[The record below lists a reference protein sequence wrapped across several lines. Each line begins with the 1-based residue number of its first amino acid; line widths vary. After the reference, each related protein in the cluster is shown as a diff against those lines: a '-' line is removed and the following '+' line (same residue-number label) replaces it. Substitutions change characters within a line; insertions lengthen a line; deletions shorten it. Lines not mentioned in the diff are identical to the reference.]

1 MFKGDAMNKIF
12 KTLDEQV
19 QILENKGM
27 VIEDVEATKEILLRE
42 NYFFINGY
50 RNLFMKSMTDRTF
63 VPGASFRELYGVF
76 NFDRQVRNILFKNL
90 LIIENNLKSIIS
102 YHLSKAYGIR
112 EQDYLNP
119 NNFNNHP
126 DKRRQINDL
135 IQKMKRQIR
144 SNADN
149 HTATAHYNTHYGY
162 IPLWIAV
169 KVLSFG
175 IVSELYLILKP
186 SDQKAIAEFFH
197 VEADELATYLPVLA
211 NYRNLCAHE
220 EILFDH
226 RVQRVIEDTRF
237 HEKLEIPKLDNE
249 YIYGKDDLFALIII
263 LKQMLRKDNF
273 NSLIKELDYEIQR
286 LDGKLESISIGKVL
300 EKMGFPVNYIEIEG
314 ME

>member
-1 MFKGDAMNKIF
+1 MDKIF
-12 KTLDEQV
+12 KTLDEQIS
-19 QILENKGM
+19 ILENKGM
-27 VIEDVEATKEILLRE
+27 IIEDIEATKEILLRE

-50 RNLFMKSMTDRTF
+50 RTLFMKSLTDRTF
-63 VPGASFRELYGVF
+63 VSGANFRELYGVF

-90 LIIENNLKSIIS
+90 LIIENNLKSILS
-102 YHLSKAYGIR
+102 YHLSKTYGIR
-112 EQDYLNP
+112 ENDYLNP

-126 DKRRQINDL
+126 EKRRQINDL
-135 IQKMKRQIR
+135 ISKMKRQIR
-144 SNADN
+144 SNADS
-149 HTATAHYNTHYGY
+149 HTATAHYNTRYGY

-197 VEADELATYLPVLA
+197 VEADELATYLPVLS

-226 RVQRVIEDTRF
+226 RVQRKIMDTRF
-237 HEKLEIPKLDNE
+237 HERLEIPKMDNE
-249 YIYGKDDLFALIII
+249 YIYGKDDLFALVII
-263 LKQMLRKDNF
+263 LKQMLRKEDF
-273 NSLIKELDYEIQR
+273 HSLIKELDYEINR
-286 LDGKLESISIGKVL
+286 LSGKLESISIGKVL
-300 EKMGFPVNYIEIEG
+300 DKMGFPINYLEIEG

>member
-1 MFKGDAMNKIF
+1 MNKIF

-19 QILENKGM
+19 RILEDKGM
-27 VIEDVEATKEILLRE
+27 IIEDVEATKEILLRE
-42 NYFFINGY
+42 NYFFISGY
-50 RNLFMKSMTDRTF
+50 RTLFMKSLTDRTF

-102 YHLSKAYGIR
+102 YHLSKEYGIR
-112 EQDYLNP
+112 ENDYLNP

-135 IQKMKRQIR
+135 INKMKRQIR
-144 SNADN
+144 TNTDS
-149 HTATAHYNTHYGY
+149 HTATAHYSSRYGY

-186 SDQKAIAEFFH
+186 SDQVAIAEFFH
-197 VEADELATYLPVLA
+197 VDANDLATYLPVLA

-226 RVQRVIEDTRF
+226 RVQRKIEDTRF
-237 HEKLEIPKLDNE
+237 HERLEIPKLENE
-249 YIYGKDDLFALIII
+249 YIYGKDDMFALMII
-263 LKQMLRKDNF
+263 LKQMLRKDDF
-273 NSLIKELDYEIQR
+273 HSLIKELDYEIQA
-286 LDGKLESISIGKVL
+286 LNGKLESISIGKVL
-300 EKMGFPVNYIEIEG
+300 EKMGFPVNYLDIEG
-314 ME
+314 ID

>member
-1 MFKGDAMNKIF
+1 MNKIF

-19 QILENKGM
+19 RILEDKGM
-27 VIEDVEATKEILLRE
+27 IIEDVDAAKEILLRE
-42 NYFFINGY
+42 NYFFISGY
-50 RNLFMKSMTDRTF
+50 RTLFVKSLTDKTF
-63 VPGASFRELYGVF
+63 VTGANFRELYSVF

-90 LIIENNLKSIIS
+90 LIIENNLKSILS
-102 YHLSKAYGIR
+102 YHLSREYGIR
-112 EQDYLNP
+112 ENDYLNP

-135 IQKMKRQIR
+135 IGKMKRQIR
-144 SNADN
+144 SNADS

-186 SDQKAIAEFFH
+186 SDQKTIAEFFR
-197 VEADELATYLPVLA
+197 VGAKELATYLPVLA

-226 RVQRVIEDTRF
+226 HAQIKIEDTRF
-237 HEKLEIPKLDNE
+237 HEKLEIPRLHGE
-249 YIYGKDDLFALIII
+249 YIYGKEDLFALIII
-263 LKQMLRKDNF
+263 LKQLLRKEDF
-273 NSLIKELDYEIQR
+273 SCLIKEIDYEISLLNGR
-286 LDGKLESISIGKVL
+286 LESISIGKVL
-300 EKMGFPVNYIEIEG
+300 EKMGFPINYIEIEG
-314 ME
+314 MR